1 MTVFSTLLSDP
12 RFAVL
17 AIVAAV
23 AGLVRGFS
31 GFGSGMILAPSVAA
45 LFSPPAA
52 LVTLFV
58 VESGPASLLIPNAVR
73 QARWR
78 EVVPVAIGYLAGT
91 PAGLWFLVHGDAL
104 TLRWAITLAILALL
118 PVLWLGFSYR
128 GPRNAPLS
136 FAVGLLSGFMG
147 NAAGLPGPPIIFY
160 WMASHANAA
169 VVRANLIAYFAITL
183 AVTGAGMWL
192 AGVFTWE
199 RVAMGLLACPASL
212 IGLLAGMAMFDRA
225 SEQLYRRIAFMIVL
239 AAAILSAPMLDGIL
253 RG

>member
-1 MTVFSTLLSDP
+1 MTAFSNLLGDP

-17 AIVAAV
+17 AAIAAV

-52 LVTLFV
+52 LITLFV
-58 VESGPASLLIPNAVR
+58 VDSGPSSLLLPSAVK

-78 EVVPVAIGYLAGT
+78 EVIPAAAGFLAGA
-91 PAGLWFLVHGDAL
+91 PAGLWFLVHGDPLA
-104 TLRWAITLAILALL
+104 LRWAITVSILALT
-118 PVLWLGFSYR
+118 PALWLGLSYK
-128 GPRNAPLS
+128 GPRCAPLS
-136 FAVGLLSGFMG
+136 FAVGVVSGFMG

-160 WMASHANAA
+160 WMAAHANAA
-169 VVRANLIAYFAITL
+169 IVRANLIAFFAISL
-183 AVTGAGMWL
+183 VISGFGLWF

-199 RVAMGLLACPASL
+199 RIAMGLLACPASL

-225 SEQLYRRIAFMIVL
+225 SQKLYRRVAFLIVL
-239 AAAILSAPMLDGIL
+239 AAAILSAPMLDGVL

>member
-1 MTVFSTLLSDP
+1 MTAFATLLSDP

-17 AIVAAV
+17 ALIAAV

-58 VESGPASLLIPNAVR
+58 VESGPASLLLPDAVR

-78 EVVPVAIGYLAGT
+78 EVVPVAAGFLAGT
-91 PAGLWFLVHGDAL
+91 PAGLWFLVHGDPLA
-104 TLRWAITLAILALL
+104 LRWAITLAILGLL

-136 FAVGLLSGFMG
+136 FAVGLISGFMG

-160 WMASHANAA
+160 WMASHPNTA

-183 AVTGAGMWL
+183 VVSGIGLWL
-192 AGVFTWE
+192 ADVFTWE
-199 RVAMGLLACPASL
+199 RIAMGLLACPASL
-212 IGLLAGMAMFDRA
+212 IGLLIGRSIFGRA
-225 SEQLYRRIAFMIVL
+225 SDKVYRRIAFAIVL
-239 AAAILSAPMLDGIL
+239 AAAILSAPMLDGVL